1 MFRAAILYH
10 VRFICP
16 CAFLRVLCVIQ
27 TWRHHIASRGTPS
40 HQDCL
45 PGVYTGNARAASI
58 YSQVLLLFAYIV
70 CLLVSG
76 GVCANVCINNIMI
89 NRNASCY
96 VSIIYDEKWLLR
108 VFFSI
113 CLRAWCPLYIEILRF
128 KRVLFLQI
136 YNCTAFMFKQF
147 CVRTQLHISAIYI

>member
-1 MFRAAILYH
+1 
-10 VRFICP
+10 
-16 CAFLRVLCVIQ
+16 
-27 TWRHHIASRGTPS
+27 
-40 HQDCL
+40 
-45 PGVYTGNARAASI
+45 
-58 YSQVLLLFAYIV
+58 
-70 CLLVSG
+70 
-76 GVCANVCINNIMI
+76 MI

-113 CLRAWCPLYIEILRF
+113 CLRVQRPLYIKILRF

-147 CVRTQLHISAIYI
+147 CVRTQLHISAIYIQRVQIPTHDAHLATPSPFPRVKHRGLHTSKIFLFFLFFKSHDTINSQYSNRFMEFFHIIILWSLIF